1 MSLGED
7 NELQEENSDSD
18 SDPGAGSGCQ
28 DDFLDEDIDVYDI
41 IHDMLDEELDVI
53 YDIKDGLAKVHS
65 YA

>member
-7 NELQEENSDSD
+7 NEPHEENSDSD

-41 IHDMLDEELDVI
+41 IHDMIDEDI
-53 YDIKDGLAKVHS
+53 DDIKNCLANDHS